1 MPRVNAEN
9 PRARMAE
16 KTRRATLRAAAKA
29 NRRRA
34 LPRWTWPA
42 VKAAAVL
49 LPLVALSA
57 AGGWAW
63 QTGRIQA
70 ALDATNQGFLT
81 MTANAGL
88 AVDEVFVQGR
98 SEADPAALL
107 AAIGVERGMPILAFD
122 PHAAQAALEEIPW
135 VAAAMVERRLPDTIF
150 VRVVERT
157 PMALWQ
163 VDRTL
168 RLVDGEGTV
177 LTSDNLDRWAD
188 LPMLVGADAPD
199 RGKELLR
206 LLASEPLVGQRVDA
220 AVLVGG
226 RRWDL
231 RLDNGVDVRLP
242 ETDIGAALRQLAT
255 VQQTNGVMERDVVV
269 IDLRVPDRLVV
280 QTSASAA
287 EARRKAATET
297 KRKI

>member
-1 MPRVNAEN
+1 MPRVTADN
-9 PRARMAE
+9 PRARLAE
-16 KTRRATLRAAAKA
+16 QSRRATLKAAAKA

-49 LPLVALSA
+49 LPVLGLGA
-57 AGGWAW
+57 ATTWAW
-63 QTGRIQA
+63 DSGRIQA
-70 ALDATNQGFLT
+70 AWESTGEGFLNV
-81 MTANAGL
+81 TAGAGL
-88 AVDEVFVQGR
+88 AVQEVFVEGR
-98 SEADPAALL
+98 NEADPKELL
-107 AAIGVERGMPILAFD
+107 AALGVERGMPMLAFD
-122 PHAAQAALEEIPW
+122 PHAARKALEDIPW
-135 VAAAMVERRLPDTIF
+135 VSSAVVERRLPDTIY
-150 VRVVERT
+150 VRIVERT

-168 RLVDGEGTV
+168 RLVDGDGTV
-177 LTSDNLDRWAD
+177 LTSDNLERWAD
-188 LPMLVGADAPD
+188 LPMLVGPEAPD
-199 RGKELLR
+199 RGKELLA

-231 RLDNGVDVRLP
+231 RLDNGVDIRLP
-242 ETDIGAALRQLAT
+242 ETDIGSALRQLAT
-255 VQQTNGVMERDVVV
+255 VQQTNQVLERDVVA

-280 QTSASAA
+280 QTSATAA
-287 EARRKAATET
+287 EARRKAASDK